1 MGEMVGI
8 VMAGE
13 GLFSLSPSAPLCVL
27 CAESGAAVSCVS
39 EWQDSHTETSGVICP
54 LALAQLKA
62 LQSSYGRLQQDIFQ
76 FQRNQTSLEKK
87 FSYDL

>member
-1 MGEMVGI
+1 MVGV
-8 VMAGE
+8 VMAGG
-13 GLFSLSPSAPLCVL
+13 GLLSLSPSAPLCVI
-27 CAESGAAVSCVS
+27 CAEHGAVVSCVS
-39 EWQDSHTETSGVICP
+39 EWRDSHTETSGVIYP
-54 LALAQLKA
+54 LALAELKA